1 MPRLLFKRYSIHE
14 DSGLQSGQRQHLF
27 ATRQNQSFAGPGATN
42 QSINQHPA
50 HGSASHHF
58 ISVIKEAAREIHEVV
73 LKYRIT
79 PNLYACGQAAPQKLA
94 CRFGV
99 KSLVVLHEISL
110 KQPSDLICLSV
121 AGCLRTALPRQC
133 FLLQPA
139 IDHPGDAAYILERR
153 VRTF

>member
-99 KSLVVLHEISL
+99 KSLVLLYTKHFEAAIGLDLLVSRRLSSYSSPPPVLSA
-110 KQPSDLICLSV
+110 PASD
-121 AGCLRTALPRQC
+121 
-133 FLLQPA
+133 
-139 IDHPGDAAYILERR
+139 
-153 VRTF
+153 